1 MNYSRSKTRSLAGMI
16 SDRHADSLEA
26 IVAIGDVTED
36 VDNFCRYV
44 KERDGYRVLEISR
57 VERRFGCTEAVVS
70 MCEALGAR
78 AVPVCDPSRAGTK
91 RRIIVNNEVLCR
103 IDQEKQAFP
112 IRFLHPA
119 KVVLVVDY
127 AKGAIDAET
136 MQLIGQKYAG
146 KEVIADWHHDRPL
159 EFYASATAIKSS
171 WCGPPE
177 GETRPFVWTQ
187 GSRGMSLYL
196 DGEETNWPAMC
207 FPPLDCCGAG
217 DSVLAALGVGRLR
230 GWDWLKC
237 CQFASEVAAE
247 VCGVWGSVYVPSDVC
262 REL

>member
-146 KEVIADWHHDRPL
+146 KEIIADWHPDRPL
-159 EFYASATAIKSS
+159 EFYSSATAIKVS
-171 WCGPPE
+171 WDAPPVRD
-177 GETRPFVWTQ
+177 RPCIRT
-187 GSRGMSLYL
+187 RGMDGLSLYINGDWQADFQAL
-196 DGEETNWPAMC
+196 NRSPV
-207 FPPLDCCGAG
+207 DCCGAG
-217 DSVLAALGVGRLR
+217 DAVLAALGVGRLR

-247 VCGVWGSVYVPSDVC
+247 VCKVWGSVYVPSDV
-262 REL
+262 RGKL